1 MANGQQS
8 PLDEVQWTAPA
19 IAQEMGGIQTNTVLP
34 YFSQS
39 PFFDA
44 MSNNATLTTQAFNN
58 PNMFHYIQT
67 REAFEG
73 RLRTMQGLEFMVT
86 HDPSENGTKVE
97 NSGIWVIRKQNRRK
111 RQGMQDEITPI
122 DCYYV
127 VNENVYMAPSVGS
140 IIGSRMLSAV
150 TSLTKLLS
158 AASTLPTFTPATGH
172 TYLSQQ
178 VKSAIPNASIHAT
191 QASKENTPMPGGTPM
206 PATQDTASTKGHAS
220 PKAASDT
227 DYQGLQLQNESF
239 SLLMRYGNEYMDENP
254 IVGEP
259 GNFKL
264 AKSTNPALAAFAATN
279 RTSIDPV
286 KAPTPAKTDP
296 TPQLKTD
303 DLPAP
308 AKRPSKGGEKSPTTP
323 GGVKEK
329 KARRKSKAV
338 GGGDTFASKVSTPK
352 PTTPGG

>member
-1 MANGQQS
+1 
-8 PLDEVQWTAPA
+8 
-19 IAQEMGGIQTNTVLP
+19 
-34 YFSQS
+34 
-39 PFFDA
+39 
-44 MSNNATLTTQAFNN
+44 
-58 PNMFHYIQT
+58 
-67 REAFEG
+67 
-73 RLRTMQGLEFMVT
+73 MQGLEFMVT
-86 HDPSENGTKVE
+86 HDPSEHGTKVE
-97 NSGIWVIRKQNRRK
+97 NSGVWVIRKQNRRK

-122 DCYYV
+122 SCYYV
-127 VNENVYMAPSVGS
+127 VNENIYMAPSVGS
-140 IIGSRMLSAV
+140 VVGGRMVCELNLASGDVADRVSQLSAV

-178 VKSAIPNASIHAT
+178 AKNATPSTSIHAT
-191 QASKENTPMPGGTPM
+191 LASKENTPMPEGTPM

-264 AKSTNPALAAFAATN
+264 AKSTNPALAAFSAMN
-279 RTSIDPV
+279 RTSFDSV
-286 KAPTPAKTDP
+286 KAPTAVQTVP

-329 KARRKSKAV
+329 KARRKSKAAGV
-338 GGGDTFASKVSTPK
+338 GDTLTSKVSTPK